1 MENFKCLLDKLE
13 FNDRELIPAIVQDKE
28 TREVLMMAYMN
39 EEALI
44 KTINTG
50 KAHFWSRSRQE
61 LWLKGE
67 TSGNFQR
74 VDEIRVDCDQDTL
87 LLLVNPQGPACHTE
101 EKSCFYRQINGDK
114 VQEGE
119 EDFLAVKR
127 DEFIEKIVF
136 LKQLSGLIEKRKA
149 ERPQDSYTTYLFN
162 KGIDKIAK
170 KLGEEAAEIIIA
182 GKNEVKDEIIHESA
196 DFIYHLLVLLIL
208 NEIDIKDVMEELR
221 ERHGENN

>member
-1 MENFKCLLDKLE
+1 MEQFKCLLDKLE
-13 FNDRELIPAIVQDKE
+13 FNERELIPAILQNKE

-39 EEALI
+39 EEALL

-50 KAHFWSRSRQE
+50 KAHFWSRSRKQ

-67 TSGNFQR
+67 TSGNYQM

-87 LLLVNPQGPACHTE
+87 LLLVSPEGPACHTE

-114 VQEGE
+114 VKEDE
-119 EDFLAVKR
+119 EDFLAVKK
-127 DEFIEKIVF
+127 DEFIEKIIF
-136 LKQLSGLIEKRKA
+136 LKQLSELINRRKDN
-149 ERPQDSYTTYLFN
+149 RPQDSYTTYLFN
-162 KGIDKIAK
+162 KGIDEIAK
-170 KLGEEAAEIIIA
+170 KIGEEAAEIIIA

-208 NEIDIKDVMEELR
+208 NEIDLKEVMEELIK
-221 ERHGENN
+221 RHGEEG